1 MFEFCLANCTRI
13 YLTIYIQVF
22 FFFNYKYED
31 KFMIAYSNPTCFE
44 PYSLE
49 GTKGVQIGTCQRVN
63 KPVVE
68 EWSKC
73 ESSK

>member
-1 MFEFCLANCTRI
+1 
-13 YLTIYIQVF
+13 
-22 FFFNYKYED
+22 
-31 KFMIAYSNPTCFE
+31 MIAYSNPTCFE

-68 EWSKC
+68 E
-73 ESSK
+73 